1 MPRDLLT
8 KDRALP
14 TPYIL
19 AIIGIGAFITAL
31 DQTVVVTVLPS
42 VMLDLKIPIT
52 ELDRASWIITAYL
65 IGYTAA
71 IPLIGRLGDVYGY
84 PRVYQASLIVFCIGT
99 SLVAISS
106 NLEWMVCGR
115 VIQAIG
121 GGASI
126 PIGMALATTLVS
138 KGQRGLAL
146 GIVGASAEA
155 GSMLGPIYGGAIV
168 EVLNWRWIFW
178 LNVPQS
184 AVIFAAVLWL
194 PIRRDMSAKVDYMG
208 GAVLVTALVL
218 ITIGLSRTNL
228 FTFDSLYPFL
238 LIAVGV
244 GLAGLLVLVEIRAYQ
259 PLLTPA
265 LFRSWAFLTSNLT
278 QVLVGVA
285 LIIAMVTVPL
295 MANTVMGK
303 SPFTGALWL
312 LRLTCAIP
320 VGAVVG
326 GLLVNR
332 IGSSPLTVLGL
343 SLVALGLFLA
353 SSWELGVRDPALTVH
368 LLTAGLGFGLVIV
381 PITVHALGAARED
394 YRGMAASLVVVSR
407 MLGMTLG
414 VGALSVWGVEYF
426 HVLTAG
432 LEVPLPLTGEASDMV
447 ELRLAE
453 YSANANA
460 AGLELFQRFFL
471 VASLISLVAVLP
483 ALGMKRNVRA

>member
-1 MPRDLLT
+1 MPKDLLT

-138 KGQRGLAL
+138 KGQRGFAL

-184 AVIFAAVLWL
+184 AVIFAALFWL
-194 PIRRDMSAKVDYMG
+194 PSRRDMSAKVDYM
-208 GAVLVTALVL
+208 
-218 ITIGLSRTNL
+218 
-228 FTFDSLYPFL
+228 
-238 LIAVGV
+238 
-244 GLAGLLVLVEIRAYQ
+244 
-259 PLLTPA
+259 
-265 LFRSWAFLTSNLT
+265 
-278 QVLVGVA
+278 
-285 LIIAMVTVPL
+285 
-295 MANTVMGK
+295 
-303 SPFTGALWL
+303 
-312 LRLTCAIP
+312 
-320 VGAVVG
+320 
-326 GLLVNR
+326 
-332 IGSSPLTVLGL
+332 
-343 SLVALGLFLA
+343 
-353 SSWELGVRDPALTVH
+353 
-368 LLTAGLGFGLVIV
+368 
-381 PITVHALGAARED
+381 
-394 YRGMAASLVVVSR
+394 
-407 MLGMTLG
+407 
-414 VGALSVWGVEYF
+414 
-426 HVLTAG
+426 
-432 LEVPLPLTGEASDMV
+432 
-447 ELRLAE
+447 
-453 YSANANA
+453 
-460 AGLELFQRFFL
+460 
-471 VASLISLVAVLP
+471 
-483 ALGMKRNVRA
+483 